1 MGDTYLHRLWHPLRR
16 TDSAVPPTTPANGR
30 ANSWTAT
37 ERRVTDAPRARNR
50 RHLVDACQVCG
61 RTLLTGEGT
70 REIISGECVLEACS
84 LCVISTTRD
93 DAARD
98 VA

>member
-1 MGDTYLHRLWHPLRR
+1 MSDTYRHWLWHPLRR
-16 TDSAVPPTTPANGR
+16 TDSTAPPTTPASGPVVPR
-30 ANSWTAT
+30 TAS
-37 ERRVTDAPRARNR
+37 ERRLTAAPRARNR
-50 RHLVDACQVCG
+50 RHPVDACQICG
-61 RTLLTGEGT
+61 RTLLAGEGT
-70 REIISGECVLEACS
+70 REIVSGESVLEACS

>member
-1 MGDTYLHRLWHPLRR
+1 MNGTQHRFWQPRR
-16 TDSAVPPTTPANGR
+16 RIASPQPPSKDLGECAT
-30 ANSWTAT
+30 SWTAA
-37 ERRVTDAPRARNR
+37 ERAPRAPDARNR

-70 REIISGECVLEACS
+70 REIISGECVFEACS
-84 LCVISTTRD
+84 LCVISSAED
-93 DAARD
+93 DTPRH